1 MADESK
7 QHWLSRNRPPRVQI
21 TYDVE
26 TGGAIEKKEIPFVVG
41 IMSDLSGAKN
51 NADAAK
57 ALPKMKERKFVEI
70 DRDNFNK
77 VMASTKPQV
86 SMLVTDM
93 LGDPDPATGKR
104 GDRKVE
110 LTFSHI
116 NDFKP
121 ERIVEMYDPLRALL
135 DARRKLNDLLSKLE
149 GNEELSKTLLEI
161 LHSDE
166 QLKALEEATKG
177 Q

>member
-41 IMSDLSGAKN
+41 IMSDLTGAKYN
-51 NADAAK
+51 PDAGK

-77 VMASTKPQV
+77 VMASIKPA
-86 SMLVTDM
+86 VTMKVPDM
-93 LGDPDPATGKR
+93 IGDPKPDGSR
-104 GDRKVE
+104 GVRQVDLV
-110 LTFSHI
+110 FSHI
-116 NDFKP
+116 NDFTP
-121 ERIVEMYDPLRALL
+121 ERVVEQYKDLRELL
-135 DARRKLNDLLSKLE
+135 EARRKLNDLLGKLE
-149 GNEELSKTLLEI
+149 GNDELSSTLLEI
-161 LHSDE
+161 LKNTEDLNA
-166 QLKALEEATKG
+166 LKAALT
-177 Q
+177 

>member
-41 IMSDLSGAKN
+41 IMSDLTGAKYN
-51 NADAAK
+51 PDAGK

-77 VMASTKPQV
+77 VMASIKPAVTMKVPDMIGDAKQDGSRGVRQV
-86 SMLVTDM
+86 DLV
-93 LGDPDPATGKR
+93 
-104 GDRKVE
+104 
-110 LTFSHI
+110 FSHI
-116 NDFKP
+116 NDFTP
-121 ERIVEMYDPLRALL
+121 ERVVEQYKDLRELL
-135 DARRKLNDLLSKLE
+135 EARRKLNDLLGKLE
-149 GNEELSKTLLEI
+149 GNDELSSTLLEI
-161 LHSDE
+161 LKNTEDLNA
-166 QLKALEEATKG
+166 LKAALT
-177 Q
+177 